1 MKTNINT
8 ELFKKYAPKHKLE
21 IIESLTQEE
30 LLAITPKTVTR
41 IVKEAGEGPRNEK

>member
-8 ELFKKYAPKHKLE
+8 ELFKKYAPKRKLE

-30 LLAITPKTVTR
+30 L
-41 IVKEAGEGPRNEK
+41 